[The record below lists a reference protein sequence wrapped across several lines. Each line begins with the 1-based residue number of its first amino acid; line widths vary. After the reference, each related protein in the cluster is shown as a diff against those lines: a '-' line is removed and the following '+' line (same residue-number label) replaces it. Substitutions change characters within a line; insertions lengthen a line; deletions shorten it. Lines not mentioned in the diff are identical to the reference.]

1 MGHQSNDARKA
12 LRAYARDLQSAAGS
26 RAVVSSVGTSKQDD
40 ASTQF
45 SGSGAPHQLAIAAVV
60 VCVVLLGG
68 IGFASA
74 TNTTPT
80 AKGRHAVSV
89 SARSASVVAAFART
103 GTVSTTQ
110 AVRAFNDL
118 GMARSAS
125 ALDVA
130 AGTGIDSSPEVQQ
143 ALMYLIAAVHEKLT
157 SNGYVSEFDF
167 DIGAAV
173 YSLETAVVRPP
184 GLSADWVPPG
194 LGGTPPG
201 QDEFWTP
208 PGQNDDFQAPG
219 QDPGFAPP
227 GQEDEGPSNSAS
239 DKATGGGKGTAPG
252 LSKDKPGTGGGSP

>member
-12 LRAYARDLQSAAGS
+12 LRAYARHLQSAAGS
-26 RAVVSSVGTSKQDD
+26 GAVVSSVGTSKQDD
-40 ASTQF
+40 ASAQL

-74 TNTTPT
+74 TTTAP
-80 AKGRHAVSV
+80 AAQGQRAVPV
-89 SARSASVVAAFART
+89 SARSASVVATFARA
-103 GTVSTTQ
+103 GSVSTTQ

-118 GMARSAS
+118 GMSRSAS

-143 ALMYLIAAVHEKLT
+143 ALMYLIAAVHEKLAT
-157 SNGYVSEFDF
+157 NGFVSELDF

-173 YSLETAVVRPP
+173 HALESAVVRPP
-184 GLSADWVPPG
+184 GLSADWTPPG

-201 QDEFWTP
+201 QLWTP
-208 PGQNDDFQAPG
+208 PGQDPGPTPAG
-219 QDPGFAPP
+219 QDPGFVPP
-227 GQEDEGPSNSAS
+227 GQEKEDPSAS
-239 DKATGGGKGTAPG
+239 VLEKATGGGKSAAPG
-252 LSKDKPGTGGGSP
+252 LNKDKPEKGSGKP

>member
-45 SGSGAPHQLAIAAVV
+45 SGSGAPHQLAIASVV

-74 TNTTPT
+74 TNTTST
-80 AKGRHAVSV
+80 ARAQNPVPI

-103 GTVSTTQ
+103 GSASTTQ

-118 GMARSAS
+118 GMTRSAN
-125 ALDVA
+125 ALDA
-130 AGTGIDSSPEVQQ
+130 ATGTGTDLSPEVQE
-143 ALMYLIAAVHEKLT
+143 ALMYLIAEVHEKLT
-157 SNGYVSEFDF
+157 ANGFVSELDF
-167 DIGAAV
+167 DIGAV
-173 YSLETAVVRPP
+173 VHSLEAAVVRPP
-184 GLSADWVPPG
+184 GLGDWIPPG

-201 QDEFWTP
+201 LDPGFTP
-208 PGQNDDFQAPG
+208 PGQDGFTPG
-219 QDPGFAPP
+219 QDGFTPP
-227 GQEDEGPSNSAS
+227 GQDSEKPER
-239 DKATGGGKGTAPG
+239 GGA
-252 LSKDKPGTGGGSP
+252 KP